1 NVDGAIVRIRNVAR
15 VELGEVEGD
24 EIARF
29 SQRDTIYLAVYGLP
43 GANEL
48 EIGNRLYKV
57 LDQIKDTLPD
67 GMKITVGYD
76 GTLYMRDA
84 LKEIFTTL
92 AETVLLV
99 GIVVL
104 LFMGSLR
111 SALVPLVTI
120 PISLLGAMATI
131 YA

>member
-1 NVDGAIVRIRNVAR
+1 M
-15 VELGEVEGD
+15 VE
-24 EIARF
+24 
-29 SQRDTIYLAVYGLP
+29 
-43 GANEL
+43 
-48 EIGNRLYKV
+48 
-57 LDQIKDTLPD
+57 QINTTLPD
-67 GMKITVGYD
+67 GMHVAVAYD

-84 LKEIFTTL
+84 LQEIFITL

-131 YA
+131 YAMGFSFNLLTVLAIVLSVGLVVDDAIVVVVKTWRASCVRVWVDDRRPWPVPGNC